1 MGYIILF
8 YPLFAQRI
16 PRKNGKEALHMG
28 KIIGIDLGTT
38 NSLVSCWEDGTSRLI
53 PNRFGE
59 YLTPSV
65 VSIGKNGT
73 VYVGAAAK
81 QRMITQPD
89 STVSVFKR
97 SMGTDRTYNLRGKW
111 YRAEELSALILK
123 SLKEDAEAYLKEPV
137 EEAVISVPA
146 YFDDIARN
154 ATRRAGQLAGLRVD
168 RIINEP
174 SAAALACQHANT
186 QQDAKLLVF
195 DLGGGTLDV
204 SLVDCMDNVIEIL
217 AVSGN
222 NHLGGSDFDHVLAEH
237 FCTKNQMVLGTLK
250 PGQQEIILKAAEKA
264 KIDLTYAEET
274 VMRASFENNSWSL
287 PVSRQTLIQIS
298 APLFRKI
305 AAPIKRVLNDAQL
318 HPSDL
323 TRVVMVGG
331 SSKMFVV
338 QQYLKFLLKNVPF
351 AVADPDHMIAI
362 GVGIFAGIKER
373 NEDVKDLILTDI
385 CPFSLGT
392 GIINQDDPAKGDYM
406 STLIPRNSS
415 LPASHSGKYYT
426 TANNQ
431 KQILFGVY
439 QGEDLYVNNNLHLGE
454 MLVNLTPKPK
464 GEEYVNVRFTYDI
477 NGLLVVDLHVPSTG
491 EKKQLVFVNGVT
503 KEADEDLKKQ
513 MAELEKLVIAPK
525 DDQNN
530 QLILSRAEGLY
541 AQLSGQPK
549 ELLANHIK
557 VFTKML
563 EAGSKTKVMKAS
575 KALMEYMDLCEQ
587 LYLQKEDITGDLDEF
602 QSWFT
607 ALSNA
612 EDDDDIADWGGMG
625 FLS

>member
-1 MGYIILF
+1 MG
-8 YPLFAQRI
+8 R
-16 PRKNGKEALHMG
+16 
-28 KIIGIDLGTT
+28 IIGIDLGTT
-38 NSLVSCWEDGTSRLI
+38 NSLVSYWDNGASRLI

-81 QRMITQPD
+81 QRMITQPE

-97 SMGTDRTYNLRGKW
+97 AMGTDRTYNLRGKW

-123 SLKEDAEAYLKEPV
+123 ALKEDAEAYLQEPI

-146 YFDDIARN
+146 YFDDIARK
-154 ATRRAGQLAGLRVD
+154 ATRKAGQLAGLRVE

-174 SAAALACQHANT
+174 SAAALACQYANS

-222 NHLGGSDFDHVLAEH
+222 NHLGGSDFDRVLAEY
-237 FCTKNQMVLGTLK
+237 FCSKNQMVLGALK

-264 KIDLTYAEET
+264 KIDLSYAEDT
-274 VMRASFENNSWSL
+274 VMRAAFDNNSWSL
-287 PVSRQTLIQIS
+287 TVTRQDLIRIS
-298 APLFRKI
+298 APLFKKI
-305 AAPIKRVLNDAQL
+305 AAPIKRVLNDAQVQ
-318 HPSDL
+318 PFEL

-338 QQYLKFLLKNVPF
+338 QQYLKFLLKNVSF
-351 AVADPDHMIAI
+351 AVADPDHMIAL

-373 NEDVKDLILTDI
+373 NEDIGDLILTDI
-385 CPFSLGT
+385 CPFSLG
-392 GIINQDDPAKGDYM
+392 INIVNKDDPSKGGYM

-415 LPASHSGKYYT
+415 LPASHSGSFST
-426 TANNQ
+426 VSDNQ
-431 KQILFGVY
+431 TRIRVAVY
-439 QGEDLYVNNNLHLGE
+439 QGEDLYVNNNLFLGE
-454 MLVNLTPKPK
+454 LTVEVPAAPAGK
-464 GEEYVNVRFTYDI
+464 ESVEVRFSYDI
-477 NGLLVVDLHVPSTG
+477 NGLLVVDLYVPSTG

-503 KEADEDLKKQ
+503 QEADEDLKKQ
-513 MAELEKLVIAPK
+513 MLELEKLVIAPK
-525 DDQNN
+525 EDQNN
-530 QLILSRAEGLY
+530 QMILSRAEGLY
-541 AQLSGQPK
+541 AQLNGEPK
-549 ELLANHIK
+549 EALAYHIK
-557 VFTKML
+557 TFTKML
-563 EAGSKTKVMKAS
+563 DMGSKTKIMKAS
-575 KALMEYMDLCEQ
+575 KALMAYMDHCEAV
-587 LYLQKEDITGDLDEF
+587 YLQKQAMTEDLEDF
-602 QSWFT
+602 QAWFA
-607 ALSNA
+607 ALGNA
-612 EDDDDIADWGGMG
+612 EDDEDVADWGGMS